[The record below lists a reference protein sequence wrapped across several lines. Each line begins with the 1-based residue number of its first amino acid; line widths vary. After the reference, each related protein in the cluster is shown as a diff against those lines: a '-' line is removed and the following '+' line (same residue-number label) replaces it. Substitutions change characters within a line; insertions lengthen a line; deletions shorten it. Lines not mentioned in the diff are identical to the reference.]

1 VLGHHIKGDFPN
13 LELVPQKTR
22 HKLHKPLQ
30 TPIPTI
36 HINWTSTP
44 DDYKGP
50 NAYYGPMNASTL
62 AVSIIT
68 YRRSHLLDLC
78 LQSLSLAMSKKR
90 YPIYI
95 LIQDADPED
104 LAILKKHSDLI
115 TETTYVNKNGKNV
128 EELINNN
135 RISAWEIPLIAR
147 GHQYVICLEDDVEV
161 SPDIFDFTEEVLA
174 QNVKTKNFWGI
185 NYGSFEKPD
194 ELGTYSKLH
203 YGIHGPASLVGR
215 ESIKKFKLNKLK
227 KFGGAIPWDAWV
239 EPLIKTGFMA
249 TSNVSR
255 YRDNGHSGTHMSL
268 QNNSRYFQ
276 KLNESFVYGL
286 TGHATSYFNSDIE
299 HQWRAD
305 CSIYNEKGKIKRH
318 LRFIAVRLYQIFKT
332 LL

>member
-1 VLGHHIKGDFPN
+1 
-13 LELVPQKTR
+13 
-22 HKLHKPLQ
+22 
-30 TPIPTI
+30 
-36 HINWTSTP
+36 
-44 DDYKGP
+44 
-50 NAYYGPMNASTL
+50 
-62 AVSIIT
+62 
-68 YRRSHLLDLC
+68 
-78 LQSLSLAMSKKR
+78 MSKKR

-135 RISAWEIPLIAR
+135 RISAWEIPLIGR

-161 SPDIFDFTEEVLA
+161 SPDIFDFTEEVLV

-194 ELGTYSKLH
+194 ELGTYSKLN

-239 EPLIKTGFMA
+239 EPLVKTGFMA

-276 KLNESFVYGL
+276 KLNESFIYGL

-305 CSIYNEKGKIKRH
+305 CSIYNKKGKIKRH
-318 LRFIAVRLYQIFKT
+318 FRFIAVRFYQIFKT

>member
-239 EPLIKTGFMA
+239 EPLVKTGFMA

>member
-1 VLGHHIKGDFPN
+1 
-13 LELVPQKTR
+13 
-22 HKLHKPLQ
+22 
-30 TPIPTI
+30 
-36 HINWTSTP
+36 
-44 DDYKGP
+44 
-50 NAYYGPMNASTL
+50 MNPSTL

-78 LQSLSLAMSKKR
+78 LQSLTLAMSKKK

-104 LAILKKHSDLI
+104 MAILKKHKDLI
-115 TETTYVNKNGKNV
+115 TEITHVNKNGKNV

-135 RISAWEIPLIAR
+135 RISAWEIPLIGR

-161 SPDIFDFTEEVLA
+161 SPDIFEFTEEVLA
-174 QNVKTKNFWGI
+174 HNSKTKNFWGI

-194 ELGTYSKLH
+194 GLGTYSKLN
-203 YGIHGPASLVGR
+203 YGIHGPASLVGL

-239 EPLIKTGFMA
+239 EPLVKTGFMV

-255 YRDNGHSGTHMSL
+255 YRDNGNRGTHASL
-268 QNNSRYFQ
+268 QNDSRYFQ

-286 TGHATSYFNSDIE
+286 TEHATNYFNRDIE

-305 CSIYNEKGKIKRH
+305 CSIYKKKGTIKRY
-318 LRFIAVRLYQIFKT
+318 LRFMAVRIYQIFKT

>member
-1 VLGHHIKGDFPN
+1 
-13 LELVPQKTR
+13 
-22 HKLHKPLQ
+22 
-30 TPIPTI
+30 
-36 HINWTSTP
+36 
-44 DDYKGP
+44 
-50 NAYYGPMNASTL
+50 MNASTL

-239 EPLIKTGFMA
+239 EPLVKTGFMA